1 MKLRREQPQKSQTE
15 LARSPAGEAS
25 EAARS
30 VAKQRANHE
39 PERSGTRE
47 LMEAVVQRDNLLAA
61 LKRVKTN
68 DGAPGIDGM
77 TCDELPA
84 FLRANW
90 PSIRERLLSGKYK
103 PTAVRRHTI
112 SKPDGGERKL
122 GIPTVLDRFVQQA
135 IAQVLSPLFEPTFSP
150 FSYGFRPGRSAID
163 AIDQAQRYVDEGR
176 VYVVDVD
183 IEAFFD
189 NVNHDVLMARLA
201 KRIEDKRL
209 LLLIRRFLQ
218 AGMMDNG
225 VRVRSKRGTP
235 QGGPLS
241 PLLANVLLDE
251 VDKELESRGHAFV
264 RYADDCNV
272 YLRSM
277 RAAERVMELM
287 ERLITKLHLR
297 INANKSAVD
306 HVRNR
311 KLLGF
316 TFWIGRGRKS
326 KVRIA
331 PKSLSRFKKRVRE
344 LTRRRRGQSVQQ
356 VVDELTPYVRGW
368 RTYFKRAEVLGT
380 FPALDRWIH
389 TRLRTLQAK
398 HWRSA
403 SPIYKGLAKLG
414 IPTFFA
420 MLCAKEAGRWHHLG
434 SSVSF
439 RTAMPQRHF
448 VNMGLPVLAK

>member
-1 MKLRREQPQKSQTE
+1 
-15 LARSPAGEAS
+15 
-25 EAARS
+25 
-30 VAKQRANHE
+30 
-39 PERSGTRE
+39 
-47 LMEAVVQRDNLLAA
+47 MEAVVQRDNLLAA
-61 LKRVKTN
+61 LDRVKKN

-84 FLRANW
+84 FLRTNW
-90 PSIRERLLSGKYK
+90 PAIRERLLTGKYK
-103 PTAVRRHTI
+103 PSAVRRHTI

-135 IAQVLSPLFEPTFSP
+135 ILQVLSPLFDPTFSR
-150 FSYGFRPGRSAID
+150 FSYGFRPGRRAID
-163 AIDQAQRYVDEGR
+163 AIDQAQRYVDDGR

-183 IEAFFD
+183 LEAFFD

-225 VRVRSKRGTP
+225 VCVRSKRGTP

-287 ERLITKLHLR
+287 ERLFTKLHLR
-297 INANKSAVD
+297 INSSKSAVD

-316 TFWIGRGRKS
+316 TFWMGRGGKS

-331 PKSLSRFKKRVRE
+331 PKSLSRFKARVRE
-344 LTRRRRGQSVQQ
+344 LTRRRRGQSLQQ
-356 VVDELTPYVRGW
+356 VVNELTKYLRGW
-368 RTYFKRAEVLGT
+368 KAYFQRAEVVGT
-380 FPALDRWIH
+380 FPSLDRWIR

-398 HWRSA
+398 HW
-403 SPIYKGLAKLG
+403 KLTA
-414 IPTFFA
+414 PTFNGLVRLGTSRHFA
-420 MLCAKEAGRWHHLG
+420 ALCVKASGRWHHLG
-434 SSVSF
+434 TSKSF
-439 RTAMPQRHF
+439 ELAMPARHF
-448 VNMGLPVLAK
+448 ANMGLLALAK

>member
-1 MKLRREQPQKSQTE
+1 
-15 LARSPAGEAS
+15 
-25 EAARS
+25 
-30 VAKQRANHE
+30 
-39 PERSGTRE
+39 
-47 LMEAVVQRDNLLAA
+47 
-61 LKRVKTN
+61 
-68 DGAPGIDGM
+68 
-77 TCDELPA
+77 
-84 FLRANW
+84 
-90 PSIRERLLSGKYK
+90 
-103 PTAVRRHTI
+103 
-112 SKPDGGERKL
+112 
-122 GIPTVLDRFVQQA
+122 
-135 IAQVLSPLFEPTFSP
+135 LFEPTFSP

-380 FPALDRWIH
+380 FPALDRWIV
-389 TRLRTLQAK
+389 RPAWALSR
-398 HWRSA
+398 R
-403 SPIYKGLAKLG
+403 
-414 IPTFFA
+414 
-420 MLCAKEAGRWHHLG
+420 
-434 SSVSF
+434 
-439 RTAMPQRHF
+439 
-448 VNMGLPVLAK
+448 

>member
-1 MKLRREQPQKSQTE
+1 MKLQREQPQKSQTE
-15 LARSPAGEAS
+15 LTRSPVGEAS

-39 PERSGTRE
+39 PERSGTSE
-47 LMEAVVQRDNLLAA
+47 LMEAIVQRDNLVAA
-61 LKRVKTN
+61 LKRVKKN
-68 DGAPGIDGM
+68 DGAPGVDGM

-112 SKPDGGERKL
+112 SKPDGGERTL
-122 GIPTVLDRFVQQA
+122 GIPTVVDRFVQQA
-135 IAQVLSPLFEPTFSP
+135 VSQVLSPLFEPTFSP

-225 VRVRSKRGTP
+225 VRVRSERGTP

-306 HVRNR
+306 HVCNR

-316 TFWIGRGRKS
+316 TFWMGRGGKS

-331 PKSLSRFKKRVRE
+331 PKSLSRFKDRVRK
-344 LTRRRRGQSVQQ
+344 LTRRQRGRSLQQ
-356 VVDELTPYVRGW
+356 IIEELSKYMRGW
-368 RTYFKRAEVLGT
+368 KGYFRRAETRLPFVE
-380 FPALDRWIH
+380 LDRWIR
-389 TRLRTLQAK
+389 TRLRTLQVKQWKHPRTIFTGLRQLGALKFVAIAYAK
-398 HWRSA
+398 Q
-403 SPIYKGLAKLG
+403 
-414 IPTFFA
+414 
-420 MLCAKEAGRWHHLG
+420 AGRWQRIG
-434 SSVSF
+434 SSKAVEI
-439 RTAMPQRHF
+439 ALPIEHF
-448 VNMGLPVLAK
+448 MRMGLLRLAN

>member
-47 LMEAVVQRDNLLAA
+47 LMEAIVQRDNLLAA

-225 VRVRSKRGTP
+225 VRVRTKRGTP

-331 PKSLSRFKKRVRE
+331 PKSLSRFKNRVRE
-344 LTRRRRGQSVQQ
+344 LTCRRRGRSVQQ
-356 VVDELTPYVRGW
+356 VADELTPYLRGW
-368 RTYFKRAEVLGT
+368 RSYFKRAEVVRP
-380 FPALDRWIH
+380 FADLDRWIR